1 MHSRAS
7 KTSESSLST
16 QASISV
22 VQNLSAIRLENARLM
37 EEHGATV
44 ALLRRREAELS
55 SVEMHVSEARD
66 AADALQAEVQALK
79 EKVARREQRAQLAE
93 REASFLQALV
103 VSVLPSSMSVAH
115 CLISGQL
122 HC

>member
-1 MHSRAS
+1 
-7 KTSESSLST
+7 
-16 QASISV
+16 
-22 VQNLSAIRLENARLM
+22 M

-55 SVEMHVSEARD
+55 SVEKLVSEARD

-79 EKVARREQRAQLAE
+79 EKVARREQRAHLAE

-103 VSVLPSSMSVAH
+103 VSILPSSMSVSH
-115 CLISGQL
+115 CLIPGQL
-122 HC
+122 HCRRISCTRVASYG